1 MSICITVSLCHTAE
15 IIKILQNSLQFNK
28 TLKRENP
35 MKKWAEDL
43 NRHLSKVNMQM
54 VKQHMKRCSTS
65 LITRE
70 KQINTK

>member
-1 MSICITVSLCHTAE
+1 MSICITVSLCYTAE

-43 NRHLSKVNMQM
+43 NRHLSKVNM
-54 VKQHMKRCSTS
+54 
-65 LITRE
+65 
-70 KQINTK
+70 